1 MATHN
6 LYHGTGAH
14 LSRRSATAVPYVV
27 ENFIDWS
34 EISAAA
40 SDVYNLFKVPA
51 GTMVLGGGIEV
62 VKAVSG
68 TTTDLTAQLAVG
80 STNITGAADIDA
92 ASSDSYVACSLD
104 LPTIFETESDGKVT
118 LSAFTGTLTGG
129 KLRVF
134 LVLLDVSNKGKDR
147 KLAPRGG

>member
-6 LYHGTGAH
+6 LYNGTGVH
-14 LSRRSATAVPYVV
+14 MSRRSATAVPYVV

-34 EISAAA
+34 EVTPAA

-51 GTMVLGGGIEV
+51 GTMVLGGGMEV
-62 VKAVSG
+62 VEEITG
-68 TTTDLTAQLAVG
+68 TTSDLTAQLAVG
-80 STNITGAADIDA
+80 STNLTAAADIDG
-92 ASSDSYVACSLD
+92 ASAGDYVACTLD
-104 LPTIFETESDGKVT
+104 VPTIFGAEADGKVT
-118 LSAFTGTLTGG
+118 LSAFTDTLTGG